1 MIAIV
6 FSILF
11 SFLVQPETEQHYY
24 YFGSTNL
31 IGVGNLEE
39 GKKSG
44 EWKVYPKINPDN
56 SSEPSFE
63 KADLEIFENQFNQD
77 IPIYIINFSDDL
89 PNGVFQENYPNG
101 SIKKLGTLENGELVN
116 QYREF
121 FENGELEY
129 TGKLNEGKK
138 VGEWLEYYESGVLKS
153 SISYVD
159 GLVDGEAIY
168 YYQDGGVEMKTS
180 YSNGERNGLYEAYFL
195 DGEFKEKG
203 MFKNG
208 TPSGEWLSKNS
219 DREIEFQ
226 GSFKDGFR
234 SGEWLEQVDI
244 MPEYLRKGSY
254 DQGLKNGEWFVMN
267 DVGEILQ
274 SERYEEGK
282 LVSVIELKYS
292 DKVKSQQIVKDGNG
306 QRIFFDKDGIIKA
319 KGKVFEGERNGKW
332 YFYFPNTD
340 RVVTTGRMV
349 GSDKVGIWKFYSF
362 EGELIDRIDYGSY
375 YVQSNKRIS
384 IPSSSSFDSF
394 KTSSYDSALGSAFK
408 SFDPFNAANVR

>member
-1 MIAIV
+1 
-6 FSILF
+6 LF
-11 SFLVQPETEQHYY
+11 LQSETEQHYY
-24 YFGSTNL
+24 YFGSSNL

-44 EWKVYPKINPDN
+44 EWKVYSKINPDN

-63 KADLEIFENQFNQD
+63 KADPEIFEKQFNQD

-89 PNGVFQENYPNG
+89 PNGVFQENYSNG

-121 FENGELEY
+121 FENGELAY
-129 TGKLNEGKK
+129 TGQLKEGKK
-138 VGEWLEYYESGVLKS
+138 VGEWLEYYESGKINS

-180 YSNGERNGLYEAYFL
+180 YSQGERNGFYEAYFS
-195 DGEFKEKG
+195 DGEVKVKG

-208 TPSGEWLSKNS
+208 TPEGEWLSKGSN
-219 DREIEFQ
+219 REIEFQ
-226 GSFKDGFR
+226 GSFQGGIR

-267 DVGEILQ
+267 DGGEILQ

-362 EGELIDRIDYGSY
+362 EGELIDRIDYGVNHVPRDKDTTMPSA
-375 YVQSNKRIS
+375 SKFDPNK
-384 IPSSSSFDSF
+384 
-394 KTSSYDSALGSAFK
+394 TNYNNGALGSAFS
-408 SFDPFNAANVR
+408 SFNPFNSANYVRPFLR